1 MDRVGTQ
8 VLHGPL
14 LPRHDGGVS
23 VLLVAA
29 VAVGV
34 GWTVRR
40 WWLLALP
47 VAMVAGAL
55 LLVMMP
61 GSSISRDNPLPF
73 LALLLEAG
81 FAAGIVAGRRRV

>member
-1 MDRVGTQ
+1 
-8 VLHGPL
+8 
-14 LPRHDGGVS
+14 VS

-34 GWTVRR
+34 GWAVRR

-47 VAMVAGAL
+47 VAMMAGAL
-55 LLVMMP
+55 LLVMMMP
-61 GSSISRDNPLPF
+61 GNSISRDNPLPF